1 MITIYQVRRQSAAVD
16 RNPLDQAPC
25 HLHEKTRLLKKVKIM
40 VLNINPQK
48 HKNFFDDHAHKAEKH
63 DLNPLKSLINSYLA
77 KELDGGG
84 TLESLTFDN
93 RFTGELPADPETT
106 NQRRQVMGACY
117 SFVKP
122 TTVSAPQLV
131 AYSREAASLLDL
143 SIETCES
150 GEFLQ
155 VFVGNHLLPGM
166 EPYATCYGGHQ
177 FGNWAGQLGDGRAIN
192 LGEIINQG
200 SERWAL
206 QLKGAGPTPYARTAD
221 GLAVLRSSVR
231 EFLCSEAMFH
241 LGVPTTRAL
250 SLALTGEKVE
260 RDMFYDGHPKLEP
273 GAVVCRVAP
282 SFTRFGNFQVFAS
295 RGEIKVLKQLANY
308 TIRTDFSHV
317 GEPSPEVYLEWFKE
331 VCRTTADMI
340 VHWMRVGFVHGVM
353 NTDNMSILGL
363 TIDYGPYGW
372 LEDYDP
378 NWTPNTTDA
387 SGRRYCFGNQPQI
400 AHWNLAQLANAIYPL
415 IEQVEPLQQ
424 ALDVYAQ
431 SFQQG
436 WQTMMAQKLGLNN
449 FETDTDEAL
458 ITELLTILPLVET
471 DMTIFFRR
479 LAMLDVTVE
488 PLNDIS
494 DETLMTPLMEAYYVP
509 EQLIREYRTRM
520 GSWLR
525 RYMRRVSRD
534 NTSHET
540 RRRRMNA
547 VNPKYV
553 LRNYLAQLAIDR
565 AEQGDF
571 SLVDE
576 MLELLRHPYDEQPN
590 KEDFAKKRPDWARH
604 RPGCSMLSCSS

>member
-1 MITIYQVRRQSAAVD
+1 
-16 RNPLDQAPC
+16 
-25 HLHEKTRLLKKVKIM
+25 M
-40 VLNINPQK
+40 VLNLNLQK
-48 HKNFFDDHAHKAEKH
+48 HQNCFADCAHEAGKCNLEAIKNNMIG
-63 DLNPLKSLINSYLA
+63 LLA
-77 KELDGGG
+77 KELDGSG

-93 RFTGELPADPETT
+93 RFTRELPADPETA
-106 NQRRQVMGACY
+106 NQRRQVTGACY
-117 SFVKP
+117 SFVQP
-122 TTVSAPQLV
+122 ATVAAPQLV
-131 AYSREAASLLDL
+131 AYSRETAALLDL
-143 SIETCES
+143 SAETCES
-150 GEFLQ
+150 DDFLQ
-155 VFVGNHLLPGM
+155 VFVGNRLLAGM

-177 FGNWAGQLGDGRAIN
+177 FGNWAGQLGDGRALN
-192 LGEIINQG
+192 LGEIINQR

-250 SLALTGEKVE
+250 SLALTGEQVV

-282 SFTRFGNFQVFAS
+282 SFTRFGSFQILAS
-295 RGEIKVLKQLANY
+295 RGETEVLKQLADY
-308 TIRTDFSHV
+308 TIRTDFPHL
-317 GEPSPEVYLEWFKE
+317 GEPSQEVYLEWFEE

-372 LEDYDP
+372 LENYDP

-387 SGRRYCFGNQPQI
+387 NGRRYCFGNQPQI
-400 AHWNLAQLANAIYPL
+400 AHWNLVQLARAIYPL

-424 ALDVYAQ
+424 ALDIYTQ

-436 WQTMMAQKLGLNN
+436 WQTVMTQKLGLNT
-449 FETDTDEAL
+449 FESDTDAAL
-458 ITELLTILPLVET
+458 FTELLAILPEVET

-479 LAMLDVTVE
+479 LAMLDVNVE
-488 PLNDIS
+488 SLNDIS
-494 DETLMTPLMEAYYVP
+494 DETLMNPLMEAYYVP
-509 EQLIREYRTRM
+509 EQLTREYRTRM

-525 RYMRRVSRD
+525 SYMRRVCKD
-534 NTSHET
+534 NTSYKT

-553 LRNYLAQLAIDR
+553 LRNYLAQLAIDK

-576 MLELLRHPYDEQPN
+576 LLELLRHPYDEQPD
-590 KEDFAKKRPDWARH
+590 KGDFAKKRPDWARH
-604 RPGCSMLSCSS
+604 RADCSMLSCSS